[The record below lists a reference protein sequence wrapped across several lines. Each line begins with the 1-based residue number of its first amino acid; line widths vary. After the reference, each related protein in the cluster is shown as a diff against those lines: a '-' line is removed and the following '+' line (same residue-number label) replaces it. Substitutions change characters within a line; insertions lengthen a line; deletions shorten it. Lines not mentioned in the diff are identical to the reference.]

1 MNRLRKFFQ
10 FGVGSF
16 VGAVIT
22 TALGVFLLVWTTRE
36 DGFPVGQRFINS
48 SFNLP
53 FIPRPVI
60 SVAKERALIVFMD
73 NDSHDVLAQPKN
85 AAWDRRLHAKLLDR
99 LKAGGAAA
107 AVFDIVF
114 SDPDRDPAR
123 DQVFIPAVKSFGDV
137 VLAAD
142 SETSPN
148 KAVAMRTM
156 VLPIEPLLDAA
167 ADVGLAELRADDD
180 LIVRRHYHGNKD
192 DTITSM
198 SWAAAKLAGAAVTQN
213 DNNRFLPRYLNYY
226 GPPGTIPSIP
236 YYQALTSTN
245 LAPDFFKG
253 KTVFIGSKLLTKF
266 AGERKDEY
274 PSPFSAY
281 MRDGRTIFMPGV
293 EIQATQFLNLVRGDW
308 LVRPTTD
315 MEVLLTVLTG
325 LLAGFIFFQI
335 KRPFMCGL
343 AGLVTVLVLVSVVY
357 YFFIAQR
364 MWMAWF
370 IPVGIQIPLAVVWSI
385 AINSVQLHV
394 QKKLMEQSLSMYVS
408 PKRVKQI
415 SRNSEILKPGAEKQE
430 VSILFSDIAN
440 FTSMSEGMDSDELAR
455 VMNNYFEKAVG
466 NCIQAEDGTVVKFI
480 GDAIFAMW
488 NAPERQKDHQAMA
501 CRGALRLSKEV
512 SAFESAKK
520 DLDVR
525 TRIGLHCGVAN
536 VGNFGS
542 KQRVDYTALGEN
554 INLASRMEGLNKY
567 MGTDV
572 LITGDVYRAV
582 SDKFTTRFCGKFKL
596 KGFERAVEVYELIA
610 DKAQAEETRLW
621 REAYDAALKLYL
633 KQDFDGAEAAWHK
646 VIEMRG
652 GKDGPS
658 KFMLKHIAEMRA
670 RPLDPEWN
678 GEVELKEK

>member
-1 MNRLRKFFQ
+1 
-10 FGVGSF
+10 
-16 VGAVIT
+16 
-22 TALGVFLLVWTTRE
+22 
-36 DGFPVGQRFINS
+36 
-48 SFNLP
+48 
-53 FIPRPVI
+53 
-60 SVAKERALIVFMD
+60 
-73 NDSHDVLAQPKN
+73 
-85 AAWDRRLHAKLLDR
+85 
-99 LKAGGAAA
+99 
-107 AVFDIVF
+107 
-114 SDPDRDPAR
+114 
-123 DQVFIPAVKSFGDV
+123 
-137 VLAAD
+137 
-142 SETSPN
+142 
-148 KAVAMRTM
+148 
-156 VLPIEPLLDAA
+156 
-167 ADVGLAELRADDD
+167 
-180 LIVRRHYHGNKD
+180 
-192 DTITSM
+192 
-198 SWAAAKLAGAAVTQN
+198 
-213 DNNRFLPRYLNYY
+213 
-226 GPPGTIPSIP
+226 
-236 YYQALTSTN
+236 
-245 LAPDFFKG
+245 
-253 KTVFIGSKLLTKF
+253 
-266 AGERKDEY
+266 
-274 PSPFSAY
+274 
-281 MRDGRTIFMPGV
+281 
-293 EIQATQFLNLVRGDW
+293 
-308 LVRPTTD
+308 
-315 MEVLLTVLTG
+315 
-325 LLAGFIFFQI
+325 
-335 KRPFMCGL
+335 
-343 AGLVTVLVLVSVVY
+343 
-357 YFFIAQR
+357 
-364 MWMAWF
+364 
-370 IPVGIQIPLAVVWSI
+370 VVWSI

-488 NAPERQKDHQAMA
+488 NAPERQTDHQAMA
-501 CRGALRLSKEV
+501 CRGALRLTKEV

-610 DKAQAEETRLW
+610 DAAQAGETRAW
-621 REAYDAALKLYL
+621 REAYAAALALYL
-633 KQDFDGAEAAWHK
+633 KKDFAGAEAAWQK

-658 KFMLKHIAEMRA
+658 KFMLKHLAEMRA
-670 RPLDPEWN
+670 EPLDPEWD